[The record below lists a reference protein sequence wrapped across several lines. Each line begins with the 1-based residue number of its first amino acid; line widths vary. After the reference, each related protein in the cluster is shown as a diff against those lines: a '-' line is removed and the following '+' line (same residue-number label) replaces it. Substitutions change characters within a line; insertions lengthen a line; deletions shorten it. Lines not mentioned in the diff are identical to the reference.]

1 MGVVSFF
8 SPPETGIMLQSWLQ
22 CYIPFLA
29 QRDELKKAR
38 ISFIVGHT
46 ESIFLSAQNV
56 PHPRIMDSYLP
67 LVEGLQDCLR
77 SAVSAGRLKA
87 LMDSR
92 TNELPVNEVSWQV
105 DDWLLACLAVS
116 TGTCLG

>member
-1 MGVVSFF
+1 
-8 SPPETGIMLQSWLQ
+8 ML
-22 CYIPFLA
+22 IPSTTVLHS
-29 QRDELKKAR
+29 KCSR

-56 PHPRIMDSYLP
+56 PHPRIMESYLP